1 MIKRFSFHLLAFS
14 IFCLLFFSSNLSAQ
28 TVNGAVSDMNSRLL
42 MPGVTVQLVCNGDR
56 VNVVPTDSEGAFSID
71 VGGHEMCELVFS
83 FIGYSRKSISVSE
96 MRGTELFNVLLEAEA
111 LSLEMAVV
119 SASISERPVEEEV
132 VPIEVLKP
140 YLASSTNAV
149 GLKGLVGKTSG
160 VSIMDRMA

>member
-1 MIKRFSFHLLAFS
+1 MYES
-14 IFCLLFFSSNLSAQ
+14 
-28 TVNGAVSDMNSRLL
+28 GW
-42 MPGVTVQLVCNGDR
+42 TVQLVCNGKGGD
-56 VNVVPTDSEGAFSID
+56 VVPTDSESAFSID
-71 VGGHEMCELVFS
+71 VGGHEMCDLVFS

-96 MRGTELFNVLLEAEA
+96 MRGTDLFNVLLEAEA

-160 VSIMDRMA
+160 VSIMAVSYTHLTLPTTLRVVLQVARAARIK